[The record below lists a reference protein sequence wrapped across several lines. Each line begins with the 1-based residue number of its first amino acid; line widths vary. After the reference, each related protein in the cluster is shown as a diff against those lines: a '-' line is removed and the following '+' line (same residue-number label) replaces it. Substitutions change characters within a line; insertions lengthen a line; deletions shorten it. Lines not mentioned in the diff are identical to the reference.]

1 MAALKSKRPVTAG
14 GVTIQLH
21 LVGIIVFSVALVM
34 AAALVTYGLMK
45 PGNPAGASRLFGFG
59 QPAPA
64 QDDSMVIIKAANIPS
79 CGQLVMRDLDLEQP
93 EEYVAYEISTNKVA
107 VWIFEGTG
115 PEQVQTLMESCG
127 LSAEQIGLGLSASCM
142 IYTNASTVIRPPD
155 ELVISLSPGTR
166 AKLYA
171 ELGHYLSN
179 ELIHFPFCFPGNS
192 FETRFDKSKIRE
204 ATYSLLKRMLYT
216 RGDALCFSDLQP
228 LLHQVPDENERLQL
242 VKALSHQ
249 SALLGGIHVWPD
261 TDIDK
266 LVGYWGWPEGV
277 RLINMRPLLESLKR
291 RPTGGSASILYFLPP
306 FARQRL
312 YSYPLPS
319 QLGDPTM
326 DCHWSTMNFF
336 NETPDNRFSNPAYT
350 VAYLKTNYYPIAKP
364 TAYGDRIFLLNKNG
378 DAIHSAVFLADDVV
392 FTKNGNNFAQ
402 PWMLMRL
409 KNLIAEYSTDA
420 PPGIAVY
427 RDRRW

>member
-1 MAALKSKRPVTAG
+1 M
-14 GVTIQLH
+14 TIQLN
-21 LVGIIVFSVALVM
+21 LVGVIIFSAALVLT
-34 AAALVTYGLMK
+34 AALVTYGLVQR
-45 PGNPAGASRLFGFG
+45 GDAGRLVHG
-59 QPAPA
+59 QLSPNL
-64 QDDSMVIIKAANIPS
+64 DDSMVVIKGTNIPP

-93 EEYVAYEISTNKVA
+93 EEYVAFEINTNKVPI
-107 VWIFEGTG
+107 WTFEGTK
-115 PEQVQTLMESCG
+115 PETVRIFMESCG
-127 LSAEQIGLGLSASCM
+127 LTSAQIAQVLTPAAM
-142 IYTNASTVIRPPD
+142 IYTNANTVICPSD
-155 ELVISLSPGTR
+155 ELVLSLSVETR

-179 ELIHFPFCFPGNS
+179 ELIHFPFCFPGDA
-192 FETRFDKSKIRE
+192 FETRFDKSKISD
-204 ATYSLLKRMLYT
+204 ATYSLLKQMLYP
-216 RGDALCFSDLQP
+216 RGDAQCFSDLQP

-261 TDIDK
+261 TDIDT
-266 LVGYWGWPEGV
+266 LVGYWGWPQGV

-336 NETPDNRFSNPAYT
+336 NETPDNRFSDPGYT
-350 VAYLKTNYYPIAKP
+350 VAYLKTNYYQIAKP
-364 TAYGDRIFLLNKNG
+364 IAYGDRIFLLDKNG
-378 DAIHSAVFLADDVV
+378 NAIHSAVFLAEDIV

-409 KNLIAEYSTDA
+409 KNLVAEYTTDI
-420 PPGIAVY
+420 PPGMAVY
-427 RDRRW
+427 RDRHW